1 MFNTIRSKLIAL
13 VLMSLAVA
21 LLIGGVGLYGN
32 SRLEVTANRAAGYGL
47 AAQNQMM
54 TDMLHDNLRGVVEQY
69 VGAVKDKSPER
80 ITSSAKSLVDNAK
93 NIRVASHANDNSTV
107 LGPTSKAFIAKLTPI
122 FDDYAK
128 SAEAIAA
135 LSGTD
140 LDELERGRATFSEKF
155 SVLEKEQELFNE
167 WLQTEIE
174 KTKELSDQVVQSSF
188 SLLAMATIVGV
199 ASLLVVA
206 IFMYLSITTGLEK
219 LKETISKVNE
229 GDSTARAKMSGAD
242 ELSVL
247 GRSFDALL
255 DERIATLEVKNTENE
270 NINNSAINLLQTVFA
285 LSEKNLTARA
295 DVTDDI
301 VGTIASSVNQFA
313 DETAQTLAEV
323 QQIANQV
330 RGAAQDAQKQGLVV
344 EGAASRERTLLDSM
358 GETLGSASRQLN
370 EVAQLSTASS
380 VAAARL

>member
-13 VLMSLAVA
+13 VLLALAVA

-32 SRLEVTANRAAGYGL
+32 NRLEVTANRAAGYGL

-80 ITSSAKSLVDNAK
+80 IAASAQSLVENAK

-128 SAEAIAA
+128 SAEAIGA

-140 LDELERGRATFSEKF
+140 LDELEKSRAGFNEKF
-155 SVLEKEQELFNE
+155 TVLEKEQALFNK
-167 WLQTEIE
+167 WLQVEIE

-206 IFMYLSITTGLEK
+206 IFMYLSITMGLEK

-229 GDSTARAKMSGAD
+229 GDSAARAQMTGAD
-242 ELSVL
+242 
-247 GRSFDALL
+247 D
-255 DERIATLEVKNTENE
+255 
-270 NINNSAINLLQTVFA
+270 
-285 LSEKNLTARA
+285 
-295 DVTDDI
+295 
-301 VGTIASSVNQFA
+301 
-313 DETAQTLAEV
+313 
-323 QQIANQV
+323 
-330 RGAAQDAQKQGLVV
+330 
-344 EGAASRERTLLDSM
+344 
-358 GETLGSASRQLN
+358 
-370 EVAQLSTASS
+370 
-380 VAAARL
+380 